1 MTPEMIE
8 LYERAVQT
16 NDGEA
21 NEQLKRLVH
30 AELAKKIADLERMTG
45 GSQAISATAL
55 IEADSP
61 RELMTQRDLII
72 ATHRYT
78 RNQRT
83 FNRVAL
89 VGVVVFVVVALI
101 AMSRPN

>member
-16 NDGEA
+16 HDKEA
-21 NEQLKRLVH
+21 EEQLKRLVH
-30 AELAKKIADLERMTG
+30 AELAEKIADLERMTG
-45 GSQAISATAL
+45 RSQAISATAL
-55 IEADSP
+55 VEADSP
-61 RELMTQRDLII
+61 QELMTQRDLII

-89 VGVVVFVVVALI
+89 GGVVVFVVATLI
-101 AMSRPN
+101 VMSLPK